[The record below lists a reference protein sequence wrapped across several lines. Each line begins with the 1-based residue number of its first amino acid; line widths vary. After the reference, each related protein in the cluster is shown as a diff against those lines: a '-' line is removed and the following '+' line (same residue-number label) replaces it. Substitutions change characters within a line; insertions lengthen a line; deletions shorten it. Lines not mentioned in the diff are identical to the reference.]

1 MLELIALW
9 EELLMIV
16 CGVDGAVAAV
26 IAVAVAVAAAEDK
39 DCEAE
44 VFLEVVDVLLVE
56 GIKVE
61 VAVSEAELFEVEVIT
76 AAALTRVPNTDNGG
90 VKGFDVV

>member
-1 MLELIALW
+1 MIA
-9 EELLMIV
+9 

-26 IAVAVAVAAAEDK
+26 VAVAVVAVAAAEDK

-44 VFLEVVDVLLVE
+44 VFLEVADALLVD
-56 GIKVE
+56 GIRVE